1 MRTTI
6 ELSDDTLRALREL
19 AARRGEKG
27 YSKIIAE
34 ALEAYFAAPSTLAEA
49 HVRYD
54 ARPAKDDPALAPLR
68 RFAPGTHAAHVLRD
82 IIEARQRPEGGYSR
96 EEEAALIEFAM
107 RNPGETDEVR
117 EAWLRSFAG
126 SITEDEAEQWKAEIR
141 ESRKNWRTP

>member
-6 ELSDDTLRALREL
+6 EIADDKLRSLREI

-27 YSKIIAE
+27 YSKIIDE

-49 HVRYD
+49 QVKYD
-54 ARPAKDDPALAPLR
+54 ARPTEDDTALAPLR
-68 RFAPGTHAAHVLRD
+68 KFGSGTRAAHVLRD
-82 IIEARQRPEGGYSR
+82 ILDARQRPEGGYSR
-96 EEEAALIEFAM
+96 EDEAAMIEFAM

-117 EAWLRSFAG
+117 SAWLRSFAG